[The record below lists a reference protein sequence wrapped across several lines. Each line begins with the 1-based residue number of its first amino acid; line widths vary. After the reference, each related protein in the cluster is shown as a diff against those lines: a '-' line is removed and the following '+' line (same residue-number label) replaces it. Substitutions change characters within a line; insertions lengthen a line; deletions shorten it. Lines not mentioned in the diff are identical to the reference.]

1 MPGSTITLRNNT
13 TGERLASDGTW
24 GTNVTAGSYRLSP
37 PGLNQPSYNWSYT
50 TPFNLTP
57 GTYSFTVSAEDHIGL
72 GTSSNNQ
79 GRLTINVVIPGDT
92 PPDARI
98 TPTGTITGGQV
109 LHLDLA
115 GTATDDKGVAQV
127 KLTIEED
134 DSSRYLTPSGQ
145 LTGLLTTI
153 DAVMANPGATS
164 TAWTLLGEPAD
175 PG

>member
-1 MPGSTITLRNNT
+1 MPRSTITLRNNT

-24 GTNVTAGSYRLSP
+24 GTNVIAGSYRLSP
-37 PGLNQPSYNWSYT
+37 PSLNQPSFNWSYT

-98 TPTGTITGGQV
+98 TPTGTITGP
-109 LHLDLA
+109 A
-115 GTATDDKGVAQV
+115 G
-127 KLTIEED
+127 
-134 DSSRYLTPSGQ
+134 RC
-145 LTGLLTTI
+145 
-153 DAVMANPGATS
+153 TS
-164 TAWTLLGEPAD
+164 TW
-175 PG
+175 PGQPPTTRASHR